1 LIDLGRALAAVDR
14 AADGDHLFQQAQF
27 LAST

>member
-1 LIDLGRALAAVDR
+1 MDLGRVLAAVDR

-27 LAST
+27 LGST